1 MRNTNKLLSAVLALL
16 LTAGSSTLAF
26 AKDFTDVDDT
36 SYGKTE
42 IDMLSD
48 IGVIQG
54 VNDKEFAPDDY
65 VTREQMAALLFRLM
79 LNKNDAGRTNT
90 TTFTDLY
97 EPYYNGFISWANA
110 SGYILGT
117 SAVTFE
123 PIRGITF
130 QDAMAM
136 LVRALGQETDTMN
149 TGYPWSYINAGL
161 KLGLDRGL
169 EDVAYD
175 QTLTRAETAV
185 LLYNALT
192 SEYLVGKT
200 TANGHTYY
208 ESTSLI
214 EEVFGYQMAD
224 AVLTATNTYTTGNNT
239 VVKNGYVSLTCID
252 NDGKT
257 FTMTVPY
264 ADMKLDE
271 ESNTKL
277 GQSFRIIYQKNGNSY
292 NVLSTVEMSHTEDFL
307 TATIAKDEK
316 TVTIGEEKY
325 TLVDEYSDILS
336 TNNNEL
342 ILYAYDDNGTLEQ
355 IETIEELKP
364 LLGFYRITLIYEAGE
379 ETARRG
385 ILRGF
390 EFGKLTIDKDGKI
403 NVAGELTEDKLTGG
417 YTNPDKAESGDYVLY
432 YFNENTKE
440 LEVAARLDIHSD
452 TVRRI
457 TMTTVKLGENTYDL
471 GNETAGITADSI
483 REQLT
488 LGNTVH
494 AVIWQ
499 DSVIAIHEGITK
511 TEGSQYLV
519 ALSDAYRIYEN
530 GAFRYVTTVSIDGE
544 NQNVYVKDG
553 SAKEGQVYR
562 YTVSA
567 GTYTLIA
574 PKTED
579 GLILT
584 GKDAFIQQDKDLH
597 EIAYQIDSA
606 EDTTIALNS
615 RNYFTLEPGKA
626 TPVTSIK
633 GLHNVSFV
641 TDENTLIV
649 VQNGSDI
656 TTRKGTYNSTIQVND
671 GASITA
677 VFQNE
682 IGSVET
688 LRYLYI
694 SDGKLG
700 NYDVNAEYVRI
711 LANTGSVLENDKAYT
726 EYTVYNFDKNTIE
739 TRLSE
744 SASLEVGEDYRTGK
758 DNCITTEKATH
769 VLSGFVSGYTG
780 VTVTIDGTTYPVAD
794 DAQLLTI
801 SDKHE
806 ITKVYLSDLYM
817 HHVEFVVERG
827 EVTRILLGDTAT
839 FTAEGSGNEI
849 RITPDFDIRNFDVA
863 SLTLTSMKK
872 DDTAV
877 VTKDFSLSFSE
888 TGEILITAKENFA
901 AGHYTLTF
909 TLGRSRYTVS
919 LTIEEQQTP
928 EEPDAPET
936 PETPDVPETPE
947 TPEQPDVPETPD
959 QPENPDQ
966 PETPDTPETPET
978 PEEPETPS
986 EDQ

>member
-1 MRNTNKLLSAVLALL
+1 MKNTNKLLSAVMALL
-16 LTAGSSTLAF
+16 LTAGTGTLAF
-26 AKDFTDVDDT
+26 AKDFHDVDDT

-79 LNKNDAGRTNT
+79 LNKDDAGRTNT
-90 TTFTDLY
+90 TKFTDLY

-123 PIRGITF
+123 PTGGITF

-136 LVRALGQETDTMN
+136 LVRALGQETDNMN
-149 TGYPWSYINAGL
+149 AGYPWSYINAGL

-175 QTLTRAETAV
+175 KTLTRAQTAV

-214 EEVFGYQMAD
+214 EEVFGYQLAD
-224 AVLTATNTYTTGNNT
+224 AVLTANNTYATGTGT
-239 VVKNGYVSLTCID
+239 VVKNGYVTLSCTD

-257 FTMTVPY
+257 FSMTVPY
-264 ADMKLDE
+264 ADMKLDGD
-271 ESNTKL
+271 STAKL
-277 GQSFRIIYQKNGNSY
+277 GQSFRIIFQKNGNSY
-292 NVLSTVEMSHTEDFL
+292 SVLSAVEMSHTEDFM
-307 TATIAKDEK
+307 TAEISKDEK

-364 LLGFYRITLIYEAGE
+364 LLGFYRITLIYDAGE

-390 EFGKLTIDKDGKI
+390 AFGSLQIDKEGKI
-403 NVAGELTEDKLTGG
+403 NLANGLTAEKLTGG
-417 YTNPDKAESGDYVLY
+417 YSNPDKAASGDYVLY
-432 YFNENTKE
+432 YFNSDTKE
-440 LEVAARLDIHSD
+440 LEIAARLSIHSG

-457 TMTTVKLGENTYDL
+457 TTDSVKLGEKTYAL
-471 GNETAGITADSI
+471 GNAAAGISADSI

-488 LGNTVH
+488 LGSMTH
-494 AVIWQ
+494 AVLWQ
-499 DSVIAIHEGITK
+499 DRVIAIHEGTTK
-511 TEGSQYLV
+511 SEGSTYLV
-519 ALSDAYRIYEN
+519 ALSDAHRIYEN

-544 NQNVYVKDG
+544 TQNVYVRDG
-553 SAKEGQVYR
+553 SAKAGQVYR

-567 GTYTLIA
+567 DTYHLIA

-584 GKDAFIQQDKDLH
+584 GKDAFIQQDKELH
-597 EIAYQIDSA
+597 EIAYQIDKA

-615 RNYFTLEPGKA
+615 RNYFTLEPGKS

-633 GLHNVSFV
+633 GLHSVSFV
-641 TDENTLIV
+641 TDKDTLIV
-649 VQNGSDI
+649 VQQGNDI

-671 GASITA
+671 GATITA
-677 VFQNE
+677 VFRNE

-711 LANTGSVLENDKAYT
+711 LANTGAVLENGKAYT

-744 SASLEVGEDYRTGK
+744 SASLEIGEDYRTGK
-758 DNCITTEKATH
+758 DNCITAEKATH
-769 VLSGFVSGYTG
+769 ILSGFVSGYTG
-780 VTVTIDGTTYPVAD
+780 ATVTVDGTTYPVAD
-794 DAQLLTI
+794 QAQLITI
-801 SDKHE
+801 TDKHE
-806 ITKVYLSDLYM
+806 IQKVYRSDLYM

-827 EVTRILLGDTAT
+827 EVTRILLGKEAA
-839 FTAEGSGNEI
+839 FTAVGNGNEI
-849 RITPDFDIRNFDVA
+849 RIIPDFAIHHFDVA
-863 SLTLTSMKK
+863 TLKLTGMTK
-872 DDTAV
+872 DDAAVATA
-877 VTKDFSLSFSE
+877 DLSLSF
-888 TGEILITAKENFA
+888 TADGEILITAKDAFA
-901 AGHYTLTF
+901 PGHYTLTF
-909 TLGRSRYTVS
+909 NLGSSRYAVS
-919 LTIEEQQTP
+919 LTIEQPETDAPETDAPETP
-928 EEPDAPET
+928 TEPDAPET
-936 PETPDVPETPE
+936 PD
-947 TPEQPDVPETPD
+947 QPA
-959 QPENPDQ
+959 QPENP
-966 PETPDTPETPET
+966 EAPDNGENE
-978 PEEPETPS
+978 
-986 EDQ
+986 